1 MNTFFKELAQG
12 CPVTVKVTPS
22 QPLEAGS
29 VLIFWLY
36 TDKRKPVKFSTDVSL
51 GYNPVTFDSETGRYI
66 LTAKSTQTLD
76 FCGDLYVG
84 QVVQLAGD
92 VDRSPNATEYTGLR
106 IYQSPIAKGEI
117 Q

>member
-12 CPVTVKVTPS
+12 CPIMVKVTPS

-51 GYNPVTFDSETGRYI
+51 GYNPVVFDSETGKYI

-76 FCGDLYVG
+76 FCGELYVG

-92 VDRSPNATEYTGLR
+92 IERSPNATEYTGVR

>member
-12 CPVTVKVTPS
+12 CPITIKVNPS
-22 QPLEAGS
+22 HPLEAGS

-36 TDKRKPVKFSTDVSL
+36 TDKRHPVKFSTDVAL
-51 GYNPVTFDSETGRYI
+51 GYNPVVFDSETGKYI
-66 LTAKSTQTLD
+66 LTATTTQTVN

-92 VDRSPNATEYTGLR
+92 IERSPNATEYTGVR
-106 IYQSPIAKGEI
+106 ITNSPIAEGELK
-117 Q
+117 